1 MEKTMKTTRA
11 CVVALATILLTTPAL
26 AQDVPNVKGQVISP
40 AGVPLPEVE
49 VRLEGKKTAARTDAT
64 GGFALVNAPTGY
76 QNLEFRRIGYLP
88 TTISLKVPEISGTV
102 RVMMVPLPPILDT
115 VHVKAKM
122 NVIAGIV
129 LDPHNRPVPGAMV
142 DMIGVKNAQTTS
154 DEGGWFT
161 FASVRSGVVVVRAR
175 KEGYAM
181 ATYSLPLEDWR
192 GLVLHLDSIDAK
204 AHSARRAEI
213 SGIGNAVEIAW
224 TQTRLRISKRAL
236 NTVIVTREDL
246 APLAD
251 MNLGEAI
258 RHSGA
263 ASLLA
268 ADLGYAATRVCVIE
282 DGWQLIGLTS
292 LDMYNADD
300 VDWVEL
306 YPPGTEGALARYAQG
321 GACNKQRSYFAVVW
335 LR

>member
-1 MEKTMKTTRA
+1 
-11 CVVALATILLTTPAL
+11 VALATILLTTPAM
-26 AQDVPNVKGQVISP
+26 AQDVPNVKGHVISP
-40 AGVPLPEVE
+40 AGVPLPDVE

-76 QNLEFRRIGYLP
+76 QNLEFRCIGYLP
-88 TTISLKVPEISGTV
+88 TTISLKVPEISGPV
-102 RVMMVPLPPILDT
+102 RVMMVPIPPALDAVRVT
-115 VHVKAKM
+115 AKM

-129 LDPHNRPVPGAMV
+129 LGPRNRPVPGAMV
-142 DMIGVKNAQTTS
+142 DMIGVKSAQTTS

-161 FASVRSGVVVVRAR
+161 FASVQSGVVVVRAR

-204 AHSARRAEI
+204 PHSARRAELT
-213 SGIGNAVEIAW
+213 GIGSAVETAW
-224 TQTRLRISKRAL
+224 TQTRLRLSRRAL
-236 NTVIVTREDL
+236 NSVIVTREDL

-258 RHSGA
+258 RHAGAA
-263 ASLLA
+263 ASLALDLDA
-268 ADLGYAATRVCVIE
+268 AARNVCVIE
-282 DGWQLIGLTS
+282 DGWQVIGLTS
-292 LDMYNADD
+292 LDTYNADD

-306 YPPGTEGALARYAQG
+306 YPPGTEGALGRYGQIG
-321 GACNKQRSYFAVVW
+321 GCNKVSSFFAVVW